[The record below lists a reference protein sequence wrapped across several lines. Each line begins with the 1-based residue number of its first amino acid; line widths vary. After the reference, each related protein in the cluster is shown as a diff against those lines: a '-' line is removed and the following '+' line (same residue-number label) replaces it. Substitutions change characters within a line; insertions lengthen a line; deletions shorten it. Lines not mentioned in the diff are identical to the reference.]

1 MKRCTILSPTAILGY
16 GFPESSFAAGM
27 AMQPDLIAVD
37 AGSTDPGP
45 YYLGSGTSFTDRSAV
60 KRDLRIMLTAAVP
73 PGIPVVIGTAG
84 GCGALPH
91 LLWNREII
99 EEIAAEEGLSFTLAV
114 IASDLPHAVML
125 EKLAAGRITPLE
137 HEGQLD
143 EEIVRETPHIVGQI
157 GVEPIQRAL
166 EAGADVVLAGRTYD
180 PAVFAA
186 LPISRGF
193 DRGLALHLGKILE
206 CAAIAAT
213 PGSGSD
219 SVVGILHSDRFELV
233 PLSGERVFTRESTA
247 AHSLYEK
254 SDPYHLPGPG
264 GTLDLTACT
273 FTEIEGGRVEVRG
286 TRYQPSQRPTI
297 KVEGARRVGYRTI
310 SIAGVHDP
318 IMIAGLDDILAAVQQ
333 RVAMIL
339 EREQIE
345 GRVDIR
351 VYGRDGV
358 MGEWEPERASPS
370 HEVGIVIDA
379 VAETQQAANSVCSLT
394 RSTLLHYGY
403 PGRIST
409 AGNLAFPFSPSDL
422 PAGPVFQFSLYHL
435 LELEADEAEALFP
448 PELIKINP
456 TAGGHA

>member
-16 GFPESSFAAGM
+16 GFPESSFNAGM

-45 YYLGSGTSFTDRSAV
+45 YYLGSGKSFTDRSGV
-60 KRDLRIMLTAAVP
+60 KRDLRLMLTAAIP
-73 PGIPVVIGTAG
+73 RRIPVVIGSAG

-91 LLWNREII
+91 LQWTREII
-99 EEIAAEEGLSFTLAV
+99 EEIATEEGLRFSMAV
-114 IASDLPHAVML
+114 IASDLPHELVL
-125 EKLAAGRITPLE
+125 EKLAAGRVTPLD
-137 HEGQLD
+137 HEGQLN
-143 EEIVRETPHIVGQI
+143 EATVRETPHIVGQI
-157 GVEPIQRAL
+157 GVDPILRAL
-166 EAGADVVLAGRTYD
+166 DSGAEVVLAGRAYD
-180 PAVFAA
+180 PSVFAA
-186 LPISRGF
+186 LPIRHGF

-219 SVVGILHSDRFELV
+219 SVIGILHEDRFELV
-233 PLSGERVFTRESTA
+233 PLSEERAFTRESTA

-264 GTLDLTACT
+264 GTLDLTGCS

-286 TRYQPSQRPTI
+286 TRYLPSPRPTI

-310 SIAGVHDP
+310 CVAGISDP
-318 IMIAGLDDILAAVQQ
+318 IMIAGLDDTIAAVHQ
-333 RVAMIL
+333 RAAMVL
-339 EREQIE
+339 QREQID

-358 MGEWEPERASPS
+358 MGEWEPNRACPA
-370 HEVGIVIDA
+370 HEVGVLIDA
-379 VAETQQAANSVCSLT
+379 IAETQEAANSICSLT

-422 PAGPVFQFSLYHL
+422 PGGPVYEFSLYHL
-435 LELEADEAEALFP
+435 IDLDADEAAALFAA
-448 PELIKINP
+448 ELVTVGP
-456 TAGGHA
+456 HAGGHS